1 MADNF
6 LCVALYFPNPELAAY
21 CHCMAFLG
29 DVTQSLRLVTS
40 INRIPGEY
48 QRPGLNAGSSLINYI
63 IFNPHFHILEKE
75 EVGLNYLS
83 LAALTRIL

>member
-1 MADNF
+1 
-6 LCVALYFPNPELAAY
+6 
-21 CHCMAFLG
+21 MAFLG

-40 INRIPGEY
+40 INRRIPGEY

-63 IFNPHFHILEKE
+63 IFNPRFHILEKE

-83 LAALTRIL
+83 LPALTRIL